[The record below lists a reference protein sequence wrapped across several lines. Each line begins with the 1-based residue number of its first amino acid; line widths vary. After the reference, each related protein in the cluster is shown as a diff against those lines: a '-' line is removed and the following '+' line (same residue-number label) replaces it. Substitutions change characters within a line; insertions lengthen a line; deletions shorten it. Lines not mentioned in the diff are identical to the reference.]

1 MSNQENGYSQISIS
15 LIKERAAGYSEEWQ
29 ALLYGVYL

>member
-1 MSNQENGYSQISIS
+1 MSNPENGYSRISIS

-29 ALLYGVYL
+29 ALQYSVYL